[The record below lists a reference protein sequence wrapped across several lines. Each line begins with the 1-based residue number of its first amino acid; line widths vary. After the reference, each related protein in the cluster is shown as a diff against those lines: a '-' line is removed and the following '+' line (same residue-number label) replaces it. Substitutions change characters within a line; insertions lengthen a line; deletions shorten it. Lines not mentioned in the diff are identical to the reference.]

1 MLDHSVLA
9 HCVHVTDKD
18 IELLAR
24 AEAAVV
30 HNPSSNLKLASG
42 ICPVQKMLDA
52 GVNVCLGTDSACS
65 NNNLDMFM
73 EMRNA
78 ALLGKVASNDSQAC
92 SASTVLAMATVNA
105 AKALGLEGKLG
116 AVQAGMRADVIAVD
130 MDCVEVWPLSNILSH
145 LVYACGRSQ
154 WAWRR
159 WVTRR
164 VTDVW
169 VSGKQLMREREL
181 TTLKMDELRAIGE
194 KWEKI
199 LREFKAGKEWTVCG
213 TNAH

>member
-78 ALLGKVASNDSQAC
+78 ALLGKVASNDPQAC
-92 SASTVLAMATVNA
+92 STSTVLAMATVNA

>member
-42 ICPVQKMLDA
+42 ICPVQ
-52 GVNVCLGTDSACS
+52 
-65 NNNLDMFM
+65 

-78 ALLGKVASNDSQAC
+78 ALLGKVASNDPQAC

>member
-1 MLDHSVLA
+1 MLEHSVLA

>member
-1 MLDHSVLA
+1 M
-9 HCVHVTDKD
+9 
-18 IELLAR
+18 
-24 AEAAVV
+24 
-30 HNPSSNLKLASG
+30 
-42 ICPVQKMLDA
+42 QKMLDA

-78 ALLGKVASNDSQAC
+78 ALLGKVASNDPQAC

>member
-52 GVNVCLGTDSACS
+52 GVNVCLGTDSACA

-78 ALLGKVASNDSQAC
+78 ALLGKVASNDPQAC

>member
-78 ALLGKVASNDSQAC
+78 ALLGKVASNGPQAG

-164 VTDVW
+164 GTDVW
-169 VSGKQLMREREL
+169 VSGKLMREREL

>member
-78 ALLGKVASNDSQAC
+78 ALLGKVASNDPQAG